1 MVKFRNVRVKMRGG
15 GSRIQRAMVLASGK
29 LKFVKNVKRSSSS
42 SRAAKPKTHTTKRRN
57 VNMARKRKGSSRG
70 GGSNLLGSVEK
81 ISKAG
86 VLLAPSIRALLMPN
100 DKLGHFVLFN
110 SGVNI
115 RNGQFDAHA
124 AASSAIPILAVFL
137 GWKGFHKVNAIIRR
151 I

>member
-1 MVKFRNVRVKMRGG
+1 MVAYKNIRVKMRGG

-29 LKFVKNVKRSSSS
+29 LKFVKNVHRSSSK
-42 SRAAKPKTHTTKRRN
+42 SRAAKPMTHRTKRRN
-57 VNMARKRKGSSRG
+57 LNMARKRHSRGG

-81 ISKAG
+81 VSKAG
-86 VLLAPSIRALLMPN
+86 VLLAPTIRALLMPN

-115 RNGQFDAHA
+115 RSGRFDTAA
-124 AASSAIPILAVFL
+124 AASSAIPIVGVFL
-137 GWKGFHKVNAIIRR
+137 GWKAFHKLNAIIRR